1 MKYPPKFTRRFRIVI
16 VMNVIFLKLKKKNII
31 IIKIYF
37 YFFWLYQLSVWI
49 LTEGFGRGE
58 PQSRTKPWF
67 PLARIEPLEDR
78 LAQKSI
84 REEREE
90 LSKDMKRMAM
100 RVQHSRIQMVRVCAN
115 RRINYLPFHSF
126 VKLEPNL

>member
-16 VMNVIFLKLKKKNII
+16 VMNVILIEKKKSIR
-31 IIKIYF
+31 KIDF

-126 VKLEPNL
+126 VKLEPNF

>member
-16 VMNVIFLKLKKKNII
+16 VMNVILIEKKKSIR
-31 IIKIYF
+31 KIYF

-126 VKLEPNL
+126 VKLEPNF